1 MSLDLY
7 GTSSNAI
14 AQGNMRT
21 QQVRDLNERIQAHNT
36 DVANTI
42 SGLKDQE
49 KTTDRITQGIQTAQ
63 GLWTSKGMPDK
74 VKAYNDW
81 SAGRSATNPTTQ
93 SQRTT
98 TQAAEQADPARGD
111 ARAEAPATS
120 SANEETAAV
129 SGADGEAGEVGA
141 QSSKLTEGLEE
152 TVGEDSK
159 FAGKFGEGAGVLMSA
174 GTAGMDLYQDYE
186 DSKKDGHFEIAGN
199 NAYEKAGNILQIG
212 GGIADVVGVGFPPAK
227 LLGGVL
233 DLAAT
238 ATNEI
243 GESLDTTDT
252 DKLSTEQTQET
263 EQTIAAP
270 AAETITTGRVQ

>member
-14 AQGNMRT
+14 SQGNMRT

-36 DVANTI
+36 DVANAI
-42 SGLKDQE
+42 SGLKDQT
-49 KTTDRITQGIQTAQ
+49 KQTDRITQGIQAAQ

-81 SAGRSATNPTTQ
+81 AAARSATNPTTQ

-141 QSSKLTEGLEE
+141 QSSKLTEGLEQ

-159 FAGKFGEGAGVLMSA
+159 IAGKFGEGAGVLMSA
-174 GTAGMDLYQDYE
+174 GTAGLDLYQDYE

-243 GESLDTTDT
+243 GEQLDTTDT

-263 EQTIAAP
+263 EQTVAAP
-270 AAETITTGRVQ
+270 TETITTGRVQ